1 MEVNSK
7 LGSCFEEISEQEL
20 INLNGGLSPTL
31 TTTSSAWCFAA
42 SAAVSGGISAA
53 ATFIV
58 SATYNRG

>member
-1 MEVNSK
+1 MEVNAK
-7 LGSCFEEISEQEL
+7 LGSCFEDLSEQEL

-31 TTTSSAWCFAA
+31 TTTSSTWCFAA